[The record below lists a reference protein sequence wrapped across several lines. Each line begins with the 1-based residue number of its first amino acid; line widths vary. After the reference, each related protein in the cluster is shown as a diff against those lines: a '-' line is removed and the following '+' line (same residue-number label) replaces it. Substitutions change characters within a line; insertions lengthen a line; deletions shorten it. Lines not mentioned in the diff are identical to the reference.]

1 MNEKDL
7 IAKLVDFKLRAGEP
21 PRRMC
26 RRCGNSEYF
35 TATVASYEP
44 ALIWHQGTEEHL
56 VERYEAKLIVAGCQT
71 INSSAHLDKKVLKR
85 FLDETANDEL
95 TNEPDLIGVGCL
107 RCGATSEDII
117 DRDELEE
124 LVKHR
129 KEGAK

>member
-1 MNEKDL
+1 MRKGDL
-7 IAKLVDFKLRAGEP
+7 IAKLVDYKLRTGGL

-26 RRCGNSEYF
+26 RRCGNAECF
-35 TATVASYEP
+35 TGTVASYEP

-56 VERYEAKLIVAGCQT
+56 VERCEAKQIVAGYQT
-71 INSSAHLDKKVLKR
+71 INSSAHLDKKVLKK

-95 TNEPDLIGVGCL
+95 TNEPDLIGAGCL